1 MFLTEDTK
9 RKKRPRI
16 PLSANSKK
24 KNTRV
29 FLSLALKGRRPR
41 RVTSKRVHPAR
52 APTTR
57 ARPQNS
63 GNLPPALVFF
73 LKVCLKVLCWK
84 TKKGV
89 VRSRSDTK
97 LACVAKVELC
107 KHVFYSSPKHPK
119 QQEKKREKKKR
130 SFSSKKKNKKTKKKA
145 DTFSHFEGGPFCA
158 VIKNEE
164 TLFEERKEDTRTT
177 TTTTFFATRE
187 TRAAVDVGTR
197 EAFWHRESAR
207 GWTFRGAR
215 ATRREGFRNAFFVL
229 CLRFFSV
236 TRRDKLGGTAST
248 LEYICNSTLAAK

>member
-1 MFLTEDTK
+1 M
-9 RKKRPRI
+9 
-16 PLSANSKK
+16 
-24 KNTRV
+24 
-29 FLSLALKGRRPR
+29 
-41 RVTSKRVHPAR
+41 
-52 APTTR
+52 
-57 ARPQNS
+57 
-63 GNLPPALVFF
+63 
-73 LKVCLKVLCWK
+73 
-84 TKKGV
+84 
-89 VRSRSDTK
+89 
-97 LACVAKVELC
+97 
-107 KHVFYSSPKHPK
+107 KHP
-119 QQEKKREKKKR
+119 QQDKKIEKKRDNKRHKKKR
-130 SFSSKKKNKKTKKKA
+130 SFSSKKKNKKTKKKP
-145 DTFSHFEGGPFCA
+145 TLFHTSLKGGLFVCC

-164 TLFEERKEDTRTT
+164 TLFEERKEDTRTTTT

>member
-1 MFLTEDTK
+1 M
-9 RKKRPRI
+9 
-16 PLSANSKK
+16 
-24 KNTRV
+24 
-29 FLSLALKGRRPR
+29 
-41 RVTSKRVHPAR
+41 
-52 APTTR
+52 
-57 ARPQNS
+57 
-63 GNLPPALVFF
+63 
-73 LKVCLKVLCWK
+73 LCWK

-97 LACVAKVELC
+97 LAVAKVEFC
-107 KHVFYSSPKHPK
+107 KHFYSSPKHP
-119 QQEKKREKKKR
+119 QQEKKREKKREKKKR
-130 SFSSKKKNKKTKKKA
+130 KKSALFRPKKKQKNKKKKPPH
-145 DTFSHFEGGPFCA
+145 TFSHFEGGAFLCC

>member
-1 MFLTEDTK
+1 M
-9 RKKRPRI
+9 
-16 PLSANSKK
+16 
-24 KNTRV
+24 
-29 FLSLALKGRRPR
+29 
-41 RVTSKRVHPAR
+41 
-52 APTTR
+52 
-57 ARPQNS
+57 
-63 GNLPPALVFF
+63 
-73 LKVCLKVLCWK
+73 LCWK

-97 LACVAKVELC
+97 LAVAKVEFC
-107 KHVFYSSPKHPK
+107 KHFYSSPKHP
-119 QQEKKREKKKR
+119 QQEKKREKKR
-130 SFSSKKKNKKTKKKA
+130 EKKKRKKSALFRPKKKTKKQKKKP
-145 DTFSHFEGGPFCA
+145 TLFHTSLKGGGLFVCC

-164 TLFEERKEDTRTT
+164 TLFKEERKEDTRTT

-197 EAFWHRESAR
+197 EAFWRRESAR